1 MSYAQDELRLQQQ
14 RRQLREAEK
23 AVGINAK
30 VIGSLQADIAALQNN
45 EDAKPSPK
53 RECSWPKCNCPVV
66 GGVPVCKAEQTN

>member
-23 AVGINAK
+23 AAGINAK

-45 EDAKPSPK
+45 EDAKPPTK
-53 RECSWPKCNCPVV
+53 KECNWPKCSWLTAMQKNSIW
-66 GGVPVCKAEQTN
+66 KNF